1 MKAIFPVAETKLAAM
16 TALGASSLEYTCVI
30 NGFFLDYYVIPKV
43 PSHIGPFP
51 VVVDMANNAAA
62 IPGSGDVPVA
72 FTHTTD
78 VARFAASLLDLPT
91 WQPESYIVGEKL
103 TWKEFVAIAEEFKGV
118 KFDVQFDPLENL
130 QKYQVTELPGHKD
143 LYPFFPKQM
152 LQPFIATFGILFA
165 KGFFDF
171 DAIPG
176 QEGMKARGVKE
187 LVEQAWR

>member
-1 MKAIFPVAETKLAAM
+1 M

-43 PSHIGPFP
+43 PSHMGPFP
-51 VVVDMANNAAA
+51 VVIDMAHNAAA

-78 VARFAASLLDLPT
+78 VARFAASLLDLPS

-103 TWKEFVAIAEEFKGV
+103 TWKEFVAIAEEVKGV

-130 QKYQVTELPGHKD
+130 QKYQVIELPGHKD

-152 LQPFIATFGILFA
+152 LQPFTATFGILFA

-176 QEGMKARGVKE
+176 QGDMKARGVKE